1 MNPYL
6 KLIYNFSEKFKRLVI
21 FWVQYYN
28 EAEIESEIL

>member
-6 KLIYNFSEKFKRLVI
+6 KLIYNFLKFKRLVI